1 MRQVPVRE
9 LNQRT
14 ADVLAR
20 VEMGER
26 VEITRNGIP
35 VAIIEPARPNPLSGL
50 IETGELR
57 LAQGAL
63 PLWSQS
69 EVTDL
74 AAAGLAAVL
83 EDRYGES
90 RW

>member
-1 MRQVPVRE
+1 
-9 LNQRT
+9 
-14 ADVLAR
+14 
-20 VEMGER
+20 MGEP

-35 VAIIEPARPNPLSGL
+35 VAIIEPTRPNPLSGL

-63 PLWSQS
+63 PLSSQS
-69 EVTDL
+69 EVTNSD
-74 AAAGLAAVL
+74 AVGLAAVL
-83 EDRYGES
+83 QDRYDES